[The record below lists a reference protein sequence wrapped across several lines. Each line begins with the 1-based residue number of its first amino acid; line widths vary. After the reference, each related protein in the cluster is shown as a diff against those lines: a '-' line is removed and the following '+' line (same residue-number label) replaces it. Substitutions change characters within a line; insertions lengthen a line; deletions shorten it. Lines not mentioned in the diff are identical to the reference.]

1 MSIRALD
8 AAAAYAN
15 SLNRAGGAESAGP
28 VDPVGKTG
36 GFADL
41 LTQSFTQAI
50 DATAKQEATS
60 AGQVAKTTELVD
72 VVTAV
77 NSAEIALETIVAV
90 RDRMIGA
97 YQEIM
102 RMPI

>member
-8 AAAAYAN
+8 AAAAYAS
-15 SLNRAGGAESAGP
+15 SLNRAGGGAGSEAI
-28 VDPVGKTG
+28 DPVAKTG

-41 LTQSFTQAI
+41 LASGFEQAVG
-50 DATAKQEATS
+50 ATAKQEAAA
-60 AGQVAKTTELVD
+60 AGQVAKTTDLVD

-77 NSAEIALETIVAV
+77 NSAEIALETLVAV